1 MTKGIVKRIFRFRK
15 PTANERFERF
25 RHHHSLL
32 FAAFVLGITTLV
44 VLNTVFIVR
53 IIAYGTP
60 HQQVTIYPSSTTSL
74 QMADNGSIQAQVRN
88 VAMHE
93 KDQVFPIDS
102 TQKILVMD
110 ITIKNKTKK
119 RQHFIPVNHLYV
131 RSEEGTYSALHIS
144 SYATAPIPAR
154 EIDPEETLSGQ
165 ITFVV
170 PSTVATSLLYVDTG
184 WDKSVPLVI
193 DVLH

>member
-25 RHHHSLL
+25 RHQHRLL

-53 IIAYGTP
+53 IIVHGTP
-60 HQQVTIYPSSTTSL
+60 YQPVTIYPSSTTSL
-74 QMADNGSIQAQVRN
+74 QMADNGSVQAQVRN

-93 KDQVFPIDS
+93 TDQVFPIDS
-102 TQKILVMD
+102 SQKILAMD

-144 SYATAPIPAR
+144 SYATTPIPAQ
-154 EIDPEETLSGQ
+154 EIDPEETLNGQ

>member
-25 RHHHSLL
+25 RHQHSLL

-53 IIAYGTP
+53 IIVHGTP
-60 HQQVTIYPSSTTSL
+60 YQPVTIYPSSTTSL
-74 QMADNGSIQAQVRN
+74 QMADNGSVQAQVRN
-88 VAMHE
+88 VAMYE

-102 TQKILVMD
+102 SQKILAMN
-110 ITIKNKTKK
+110 ITIKNTTNK

-144 SYATAPIPAR
+144 SYATTPIPAQ
-154 EIDPEETLSGQ
+154 EINPQETLSGQ
-165 ITFVV
+165 ITFAV
-170 PSTVATSLLYVDTG
+170 PSTVAAPLLYVDTG